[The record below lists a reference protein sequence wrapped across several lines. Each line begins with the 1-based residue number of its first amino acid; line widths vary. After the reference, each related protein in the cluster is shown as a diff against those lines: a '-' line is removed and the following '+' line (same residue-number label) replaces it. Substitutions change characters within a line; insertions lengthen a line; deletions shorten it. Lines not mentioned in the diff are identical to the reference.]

1 MAEKIY
7 TKPKCLLPLSSG
19 FCPGCLHSLATKL
32 IAESIDE
39 LGIAGNVINVLPVGC
54 STMNSLYWKLDMV
67 TAAIPPCWCIRAT
80 EIWRP

>member
-54 STMNSLYWKLDMV
+54 STMERVFKN
-67 TAAIPPCWCIRAT
+67 
-80 EIWRP
+80 